1 MSRLGHTGW
10 RRNIART
17 IDGSSL
23 DGLILDADSARP
35 LYLQLYDGM
44 REMILS
50 GTLPGGMRIPSSRV
64 LSESLGISRF
74 TVVTALDQ
82 LVAEGYLKSTR
93 GSGTYVE
100 TVPRRQSGKPGTS
113 SESGVA
119 TPDRFE
125 KLLSRRGQAL
135 TWRTS
140 LTLNDGSQLLHMAT
154 PDHRL
159 FPVQIWSQL
168 TKEVYAQGDF
178 RIVNYR
184 EIMRPSLLEE
194 QIARHI
200 AVSRGIRCEPE
211 EVVTTLGAHHAVTL
225 LAELLLDPGD
235 TVAFE
240 EPGMAA
246 IRSIFQSSG
255 CKIEPMHVD
264 ASGPDPHTVASR
276 DVKLAFVT
284 AAKQQPMTVAMPMK
298 RKLELLHWAAD
309 RETLIIED
317 DLGSEFRYRG
327 GPIPPL
333 KALDQAG
340 QVIYIGAFS
349 MTLLQS
355 LRVGYMIM
363 PRALAERC
371 RRLIQV
377 RYRALPQFTEQIVG
391 RFIEDGHYVRHLHR
405 MRRIY
410 AKRQNRLLQILRSD
424 FADIFEPPEFASGFY
439 NLCYFRDQAVDED
452 AVLVRCRHA
461 NLGIEQLS
469 YYYAN
474 RISPRKALLVGFA
487 ASTEEEI
494 PFATKLLRRCLDA
507 RADLSAAMP

>member
-1 MSRLGHTGW
+1 MSRLGHTAW

-17 IDGSSL
+17 IDGFSL
-23 DGLILDADSARP
+23 DGLILEADSARP
-35 LYLQLYDGM
+35 LYLQLYDGL
-44 REMILS
+44 RGMILS
-50 GTLPGGMRIPSSRV
+50 GALPGGMRIPSSRV
-64 LSESLGISRF
+64 LSESLGMSRF

-82 LVAEGYLKSTR
+82 LVAEGYLKSVR

-100 TVPRRQSGKPGTS
+100 TVPRRQSGKTGTS
-113 SESGVA
+113 CESGTTA
-119 TPDRFE
+119 PDRFE
-125 KLLSRRGQAL
+125 KLLSQRGQAL

-168 TKEVYAQGDF
+168 TKEVYAQCDF

-184 EIMRPSLLEE
+184 EILRPSLLEE

-200 AVSRGIRCEPE
+200 AVSRGIQCEPE

-225 LAELLLDPGD
+225 LAELLLDRGD

-255 CKIEPMHVD
+255 CKIEPMYVD
-264 ASGPDPHTVASR
+264 QSGPDPNTIASR
-276 DVKLAFVT
+276 EVKLAFVT
-284 AAKQQPMTVAMPMK
+284 AAKQQPMTIAMPMK

-363 PRALAERC
+363 PRALAEKC

-391 RFIEDGHYVRHLHR
+391 RLIEDGHYARHLHR

-410 AKRQNRLLQILRSD
+410 AKRQNCLLQILRSD

-439 NLCYFRDQAVDED
+439 NLCYYKDQSLDED
-452 AVLVRCRHA
+452 AALIRCRHN
-461 NLGIEQLS
+461 NLGVEQLS

-474 RISPRKALLVGFA
+474 RRSPRKALLVGFA
-487 ASTEEEI
+487 ASTEDEI
-494 PFATKLLRRCLDA
+494 GFATRLLRRCLDA
-507 RADLSAAMP
+507 A

>member
-1 MSRLGHTGW
+1 MSQRRHTAG
-10 RRNIART
+10 RRAIART

-23 DGLILDADSARP
+23 DGLILDAESARP
-35 LYLQLYDGM
+35 LYLQLYDGL

-50 GTLPGGMRIPSSRV
+50 GAIPGGTRIPSSRV
-64 LSESLGISRF
+64 LSESLGVSRF

-82 LVAEGYLKSTR
+82 LAAEGYLSSAR

-100 TVPRRQSGKPGTS
+100 TVPRRQPAKLAF
-113 SESGVA
+113 SESGA
-119 TPDRFE
+119 AIPDRSG

-140 LTLNDGSQLLHMAT
+140 LTLNDGSQHLHMAT

-159 FPVQIWSQL
+159 FPVHIWSRL
-168 TKEVYAQGDF
+168 TKEVYAEGDF

-184 EIMRPSLLEE
+184 EILRPSLLEE

-255 CKIEPMHVD
+255 CRIEPMHVD
-264 ASGPDPHTVASR
+264 ASGPDPSTVVSR

-284 AAKQQPMTVAMPMK
+284 AAKQQPMTIAMPMK
-298 RKLELLHWAAD
+298 RKLEMLHWAAD
-309 RETLIIED
+309 RDTLIIED

-340 QVIYIGAFS
+340 QVIYVGAFS
-349 MTLLQS
+349 MSLLQA

-363 PRALAERC
+363 PRPLAEKC

-439 NLCYFRDQAVDED
+439 NLCYYKDQSIDED
-452 AVLVRCRHA
+452 AVLIRCREHQ
-461 NLGIEQLS
+461 LGVEQLS

-474 RISPRKALLVGFA
+474 RTSPRKALLVGFA
-487 ASTEEEI
+487 ASNEDEI
-494 PFATKLLRRCLDA
+494 ERSTKLLKRCLEA
-507 RADLSAAMP
+507 R

>member
-1 MSRLGHTGW
+1 M
-10 RRNIART
+10 
-17 IDGSSL
+17 
-23 DGLILDADSARP
+23 LDADGARP
-35 LYLQLYDGM
+35 LYLQLYDGL

-50 GTLPGGMRIPSSRV
+50 GALPGGMRIPSSRV
-64 LSESLGISRF
+64 LSESLGVSRF

-82 LVAEGYLKSTR
+82 LVAEGYLNSAR

-100 TVPRRQSGKPGTS
+100 TVPRRQQGKSSTSGRSDGA
-113 SESGVA
+113 V
-119 TPDRFE
+119 PDRFE
-125 KLLSRRGQAL
+125 KLLSRRGKAL
-135 TWRTS
+135 TWRNS

-159 FPVQIWSQL
+159 FPVDIWSRL

-184 EIMRPSLLEE
+184 EILRPSLLEE

-235 TVAFE
+235 TVSFE

-246 IRSIFQSSG
+246 IRSIFQSAG
-255 CKIEPMHVD
+255 CRIEPMHVD

-276 DVKLAFVT
+276 DVKIAFVT
-284 AAKQQPMTVAMPMK
+284 AAKQQPMTIAMPMK
-298 RKLELLHWAAD
+298 RKLEMLHWAAD
-309 RETLIIED
+309 RGTLIIED
-317 DLGSEFRYRG
+317 DLGSEFRYLG

-363 PRALAERC
+363 PRALADRC

-391 RFIEDGHYVRHLHR
+391 RLIEDGHYVRHLHR

-410 AKRQNRLLQILRSD
+410 ARRQNRLMNILRSD

-439 NLCYFRDQAVDED
+439 NLCYFKDQSVDED
-452 AVLVRCRHA
+452 AVLIRCRNS
-461 NLGIEQLS
+461 NLGVEQLS
-469 YYYAN
+469 YYFAD
-474 RISPRKALLVGFA
+474 RTSPRKALLVGFA
-487 ASTEEEI
+487 ASTEDEI
-494 PFATKLLRRCLDA
+494 ELGMTLLRRCVA
-507 RADLSAAMP
+507 PT

>member
-1 MSRLGHTGW
+1 MWRRQTASGHSAW

-17 IDGSSL
+17 IDGSNL
-23 DGLILDADSARP
+23 DGLILDAEGARP
-35 LYLQLYDGM
+35 LYQQLYEGV

-50 GTLPGGMRIPSSRV
+50 GALPGGMRIPSSRV

-82 LVAEGYLKSTR
+82 LIAEGYLKSAH

-100 TVPRRQSGKPGTS
+100 TVPRRQAGKPGEAG
-113 SESGVA
+113 ESDAGV
-119 TPDRFE
+119 PDRFE
-125 KLLSRRGQAL
+125 KLLSKRGQAL

-168 TKEVYAQGDF
+168 TKEVYAEGDF

-184 EIMRPSLLEE
+184 EILRPSLLEE

-246 IRSIFQSSG
+246 IRSIFLSSG

-298 RKLELLHWAAD
+298 RKLEVLHWAAD
-309 RETLIIED
+309 RGTLIIED

-340 QVIYIGAFS
+340 QVIYVGAFS

-363 PRALAERC
+363 PRALAEKC

-377 RYRALPQFTEQIVG
+377 RYRALPQFTEQVVG
-391 RFIEDGHYVRHLHR
+391 RLIEDGHYVRHLHR

-410 AKRQNRLLQILRSD
+410 ARRQDRLLQILRSD

-439 NLCYFRDQAVDED
+439 NLCYYRDQTVDED
-452 AVLVRCRHA
+452 AALTRCRHA
-461 NLGIEQLS
+461 NLGVEQLS
-469 YYYAN
+469 YYHAN
-474 RISPRKALLVGFA
+474 RRSPRKALLVGFA
-487 ASTEEEI
+487 ASTEAEI
-494 PFATKLLRRCLDA
+494 ELGAKLLRRCL
-507 RADLSAAMP
+507 LPT

>member
-1 MSRLGHTGW
+1 MG
-10 RRNIART
+10 RT
-17 IDGSSL
+17 IDGFSL
-23 DGLILDADSARP
+23 DGLMLDGQGARP
-35 LYLQLYDGM
+35 LYLQLYDGL

-50 GTLPGGMRIPSSRV
+50 GAIAGGTRIPSSRV
-64 LSESLGISRF
+64 LSESLGVSRF

-82 LVAEGYLKSTR
+82 LAAEGYLHSAR

-100 TVPRRQSGKPGTS
+100 TVPRRQEAGT
-113 SESGVA
+113 GLGRQPDDAA
-119 TPDRFE
+119 TGRFE
-125 KLLSRRGQAL
+125 KMLSRRGQAL

-140 LTLNDGSQLLHMAT
+140 LTLNDGSQHLHMAS

-159 FPVQIWSQL
+159 FPVDIWSRL
-168 TKEVYAQGDF
+168 TREVYAEGDF

-184 EIMRPSLLEE
+184 EIFQPSLLEE

-211 EVVTTLGAHHAVTL
+211 EVVTTLGGHHAVTL
-225 LAELLLDPGD
+225 LAELLLNPGD

-246 IRSIFQSSG
+246 IRSIFQSAA
-255 CKIEPMHVD
+255 CNIVPMHVD
-264 ASGPDPHTVASR
+264 VSGPNPQTVAHR
-276 DVKLAFVT
+276 DIKLAFVT
-284 AAKQQPMTVAMPMK
+284 AAKQQPMTVAMPLK
-298 RKLELLHWAAD
+298 RKLEMLHWAAD
-309 RETLIIED
+309 RDTLIIED

-340 QVIYIGAFS
+340 QVIYVGAFS

-391 RFIEDGHYVRHLHR
+391 RLIEDGHYTRHLHR

-410 AKRQNRLLQILRSD
+410 AKRQTRLLQILRSD
-424 FADIFEPPEFASGFY
+424 FSDIFEPPEFASGFY
-439 NLCYFRDQAVDED
+439 NLCYFKDQSIDEN
-452 AVLVRCRHA
+452 AVLIRCRQQ
-461 NLGIEQLS
+461 NLGVEQLS
-469 YYYAN
+469 YYYAD
-474 RISPRKALLVGFA
+474 RTSPRKALLVGFA
-487 ASTEEEI
+487 ASNEDEI
-494 PFATKLLRRCLDA
+494 EHATKLLKHCIDVK
-507 RADLSAAMP
+507 

>member
-1 MSRLGHTGW
+1 MSWWRHTGW
-10 RRNIART
+10 RHAIART
-17 IDGSSL
+17 IDGASL
-23 DGLILDADSARP
+23 DGLILDAESTRP
-35 LYLQLYDGM
+35 LYLQLYDGL

-50 GTLPGGMRIPSSRV
+50 GAIPGGMRIPSSRV
-64 LSESLGISRF
+64 LSQSLGVSRF

-82 LVAEGYLKSTR
+82 LVAEGYLNSAR

-100 TVPRRQSGKPGTS
+100 TVPRRQAGKPGPVPKS
-113 SESGVA
+113 KEDGS
-119 TPDRFE
+119 DRFDR
-125 KLLSRRGQAL
+125 LLSRRGQAL
-135 TWRTS
+135 TWRNS
-140 LTLNDGSQLLHMAT
+140 LTLNDGSQHLHMAT

-159 FPVQIWSQL
+159 FPVNIWSRL
-168 TKEVYAQGDF
+168 TKEVFAEGDF

-184 EIMRPSLLEE
+184 EISQPTLLEE
-194 QIARHI
+194 QIARRI
-200 AVSRGIRCEPE
+200 AVSRGIHCEPE
-211 EVVTTLGAHHAVTL
+211 EVVTTLGGHHAVTL
-225 LAELLLDPGD
+225 LVELLLNPGD

-246 IRSIFQSSG
+246 IRSVFQSSG

-284 AAKQQPMTVAMPMK
+284 AAKQQPMTIAMPLK
-298 RKLELLHWAAD
+298 RKLEMLHWAAD
-309 RETLIIED
+309 RDTLIIED

-340 QVIYIGAFS
+340 QVIYVGAFS

-363 PRALAERC
+363 PRPLAEKC

-391 RFIEDGHYVRHLHR
+391 RMIEDGHYVRHLHR

-410 AKRQNRLLQILRSD
+410 AKRQNRLLQILKSD

-439 NLCYFRDQAVDED
+439 NLCYYRDQSIDED
-452 AVLVRCRHA
+452 AVLNRCREA
-461 NLGIEQLS
+461 NLGVEQLS
-469 YYYAN
+469 YYHAD
-474 RISPRKALLVGFA
+474 RKSPRKALLVGFA
-487 ASTEEEI
+487 ASNEDEI
-494 PFATKLLRRCLDA
+494 DLGTRLLKRCIEQ
-507 RADLSAAMP
+507 R

>member
-1 MSRLGHTGW
+1 MTSPNAGRGA
-10 RRNIART
+10 IART

-23 DGLILDADSARP
+23 DGLILDGESDRP
-35 LYLQLYDGM
+35 LYLQLYDGL

-50 GTLPGGMRIPSSRV
+50 GAIAGGARIPSTRV
-64 LSESLGISRF
+64 LSESLGVSRF
-74 TVVTALDQ
+74 TVVTAIDQ
-82 LVAEGYLKSTR
+82 LAAEGYLNSVR

-100 TVPRRQSGKPGTS
+100 IVPRRQTRTPGTS
-113 SESGVA
+113 MEVKD
-119 TPDRFE
+119 TPPDRFE
-125 KLLSRRGQAL
+125 ELLSRRGQAL

-140 LTLNDGSQLLHMAT
+140 LTLNDGSQHLHMAT

-159 FPVQIWSQL
+159 FPVDIWSRL
-168 TKEVYAQGDF
+168 TKEVYAEGDF

-184 EIMRPSLLEE
+184 EILRPSLLEE

-264 ASGPDPHTVASR
+264 AHGPNPHTVASR

-284 AAKQQPMTVAMPMK
+284 AAKQQPMNIAMPMK
-298 RKLELLHWAAD
+298 RKLEMLHWAAD
-309 RETLIIED
+309 RDTLIIED
-317 DLGSEFRYRG
+317 DLGSEFRYSG

-333 KALDQAG
+333 KALDHAG
-340 QVIYIGAFS
+340 QVIYVGAFS
-349 MTLLQS
+349 MSLLQS

-363 PRALAERC
+363 PRALAEKC
-371 RRLIQV
+371 RQLIQV

-391 RFIEDGHYVRHLHR
+391 RLIEDGHYARHLHR

-410 AKRQNRLLQILRSD
+410 AKRQNRLLEILRAD
-424 FADIFEPPEFASGFY
+424 FSHIFEPPEFTSGFY
-439 NLCYFRDQAVDED
+439 NLCYYKDQSVDED
-452 AVLVRCRHA
+452 ALLIRCRQN
-461 NLGIEQLS
+461 NLGVEQLS
-469 YYYAN
+469 YYYEN
-474 RISPRKALLVGFA
+474 RQSSRKALLIGFA
-487 ASTEEEI
+487 ASNEDEI
-494 PFATKLLRRCLDA
+494 EFATKLLKRCLE
-507 RADLSAAMP
+507 AA